1 MTQSAAPGRLS
12 PCGESGLKSMSEDK
26 KNYGPQLKYMANNIR
41 RFQLAIN
48 RNTEPDLLA
57 HLESQPN
64 LQGYLKTLI
73 RADMEKRTEK

>member
-1 MTQSAAPGRLS
+1 
-12 PCGESGLKSMSEDK
+12 MSEDK

-73 RADMEKRTEK
+73 RADMVKRAEK

>member
-1 MTQSAAPGRLS
+1 M
-12 PCGESGLKSMSEDK
+12 
-26 KNYGPQLKYMANNIR
+26 KYMANNIR

-64 LQGYLKTLI
+64 LQGYLKSLI
-73 RADMEKRTEK
+73 RADMAAKKTGE